1 MQGLLLTALHSFM
14 NTRHYHHLAR
24 RINQTLLLPCLRLK
38 TKYFD
43 VSDARVE
50 VRPAD
55 LQIDVDVFIPF
66 AAKDRETLPLV
77 IHGLRK
83 NVRHNISTIYLVA
96 AEKKENKILCASL
109 GCNFVDEASVLP
121 IRKTDIHYLYGSHRQ
136 DRSGWLFQQLLKLS
150 CEEVSTA
157 ENILIVD
164 ADTILIR
171 PQYYFHNGIAI
182 MNVSDEFYIPWFL
195 RYEKVYGRR
204 LLFPISFTSH
214 QMLYERDQLREMKAS
229 IVRRHDQLWFEVLIG
244 LIDSNEKS
252 VMSEQDF
259 YGHHVLS
266 VDKKRRKLVYWKNI
280 RLERAQV
287 DPYEEYEE
295 RYASEYKSVSIHK
308 YAK

>member
-1 MQGLLLTALHSFM
+1 M
-14 NTRHYHHLAR
+14 NTRHYHLLAR
-24 RINQTLLLPCLRLK
+24 QINQSLLLPCLRLK
-38 TKYFD
+38 TKYCD
-43 VSDARVE
+43 VSDARFV

-55 LQIDVDVFIPF
+55 LEITVDVFIPF

-96 AEKKENKILCASL
+96 VDNEENKALCASL
-109 GCNFVDEASVLP
+109 DCDFVDEASVLP
-121 IRKTDIHYLYGSHRQ
+121 IQRADISYFYGSHRQ

-204 LLFPISFTSH
+204 LLFPMSFTSH
-214 QMLYERDQLREMKAS
+214 QMLYERNQLREMKSA
-229 IVRRHDQLWFEVLIG
+229 IIEKHGKLWFKVLID
-244 LIDSNEKS
+244 LIRNFDNNHKVTLPLIGEISL
-252 VMSEQDF
+252 Q
-259 YGHHVLS
+259 
-266 VDKKRRKLVYWKNI
+266 
-280 RLERAQV
+280 RLRTF
-287 DPYEEYEE
+287 
-295 RYASEYKSVSIHK
+295 
-308 YAK
+308 

>member
-1 MQGLLLTALHSFM
+1 M
-14 NTRHYHHLAR
+14 NTRHYHLLAR
-24 RINQTLLLPCLRLK
+24 RINQSLLLPCLRLK
-38 TKYFD
+38 TNYFD
-43 VSDARVE
+43 VSDARFVR
-50 VRPAD
+50 RPAD
-55 LQIDVDVFIPF
+55 LEMTVDVFIPF

-77 IHGLRK
+77 LHGLRK

-96 AEKKENKILCASL
+96 AGNKENKALCVSL
-109 GCNFVDEASVLP
+109 DCDFVDEASVLP
-121 IRKTDIHYLYGSHRQ
+121 IRRADINYLYGSHRQ

-204 LLFPISFTSH
+204 LLFPMSFTSH
-214 QMLYERDQLREMKAS
+214 QMLYERGQLREMKSAM
-229 IVRRHDQLWFEVLIG
+229 VERHGKLWFEVLID

-266 VDKKRRKLVYWKNI
+266 IDKKRRKFVHWKNI
-280 RLERAQV
+280 RLDRIQV
-287 DPYEEYEE
+287 NRYEEYEE
-295 RYASEYKSVSIHK
+295 RYAREYKSVSIHK

>member
-1 MQGLLLTALHSFM
+1 MFTPV
-14 NTRHYHHLAR
+14 R
-24 RINQTLLLPCLRLK
+24 
-38 TKYFD
+38 D
-43 VSDARVE
+43 V
-50 VRPAD
+50 
-55 LQIDVDVFIPF
+55 L
-66 AAKDRETLPLV
+66 TLPLV

-83 NVRHNISTIYLVA
+83 NVRHNISTIYLAA
-96 AEKKENKILCASL
+96 AENKENKALCARL
-109 GCNFVDEASVLP
+109 DCDFVDEATILP
-121 IRKTDIHYLYGSHRQ
+121 IRRVDINYLYGRHRQ

-204 LLFPISFTSH
+204 LFFPMSFTSH
-214 QMLYERDQLREMKAS
+214 QMLYERDQLREMKSAMA
-229 IVRRHDQLWFEVLIG
+229 RQHGKLWFEVLLD

-259 YGHHVLS
+259 YGHHVLG
-266 VDKKRRKLVYWKNI
+266 VDKKRRKFVHWKNI
-280 RLERAQV
+280 RLDRIQV
-287 DPYEEYEE
+287 NRYEEYEE
-295 RYASEYKSVSIHK
+295 RYAREYKSVSIHK
-308 YAK
+308 YAR